1 MLVRASREEV
11 GCADTLPFLSQLAPP
26 FLACGEYLPAQNTLA
41 PPVDFP
47 FPIQSRAETPSRPP
61 QARSTPPLYQAHK
74 GSRTYP
80 HAANLIASIL
90 PPLLSFC
97 LVAVAHH
104 PNDKQLPRCRVA
116 VSLRRGMILRPCLTQ
131 SQWHKPAQ
139 VRAAGRANRR
149 VAPKPV
155 RIPSSPVDTFSE
167 QNNFEPQPDGREPYS
182 ETSKAI
188 CPGIATKVRCRH
200 DS

>member
-11 GCADTLPFLSQLAPP
+11 GCADTLPFLSQLAPS

-47 FPIQSRAETPSRPP
+47 FPIQSRAETPSRRP

-97 LVAVAHH
+97 LVAV
-104 PNDKQLPRCRVA
+104 
-116 VSLRRGMILRPCLTQ
+116 SLRRGIILRPCPTQ
-131 SQWHKPAQ
+131 SQWHKPAR

-155 RIPSSPVDTFSE
+155 RIPSSPVDTF
-167 QNNFEPQPDGREPYS
+167 
-182 ETSKAI
+182 
-188 CPGIATKVRCRH
+188 
-200 DS
+200 